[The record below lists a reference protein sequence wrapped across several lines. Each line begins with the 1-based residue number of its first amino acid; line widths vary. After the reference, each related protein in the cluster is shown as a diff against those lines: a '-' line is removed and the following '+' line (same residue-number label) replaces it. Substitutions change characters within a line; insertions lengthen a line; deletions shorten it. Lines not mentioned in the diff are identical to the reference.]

1 MDLTGSNDRP
11 AQRKSNCCNELI
23 KRTSLRNLASSKRIL
38 LLSHGAQRW
47 LMTFECWLRSQ
58 TKCPSHVL
66 GREMAAAKGADSEE
80 DELEISRGENSVGE
94 ANRVHLRIVQQG
106 TLHVEGLLDS
116 RGNDP
121 MVSTS
126 GGWSLSPQAERT

>member
-1 MDLTGSNDRP
+1 MTYGIQVLANEDDDL
-11 AQRKSNCCNELI
+11 
-23 KRTSLRNLASSKRIL
+23 
-38 LLSHGAQRW
+38 
-47 LMTFECWLRSQ
+47 LRS
-58 TKCPSHVL
+58 KIPPFVL
-66 GREMAAAKGADSEE
+66 ERDGRGARGHKSEE
-80 DELEISRGENSVGE
+80 DGHEISRGENSVGE
-94 ANRVHLRIVQQG
+94 ANRVHLRIVRQG